1 MFAVSPDVADE
12 TGSGFGLQARGG
24 FGLQPPGCGESRIPD
39 PGSRIPTSFLLVR
52 CLLTLCLALLVPACA
67 ETPEPITL
75 DQGTVVVLNQTSSD
89 WRNVVI
95 TVNDHFRGGTPTLA
109 AGGRM
114 AAPLTQFQTA
124 FGQRFDRVSQ
134 GVTKIELTATDASG
148 QPVALAWTGAKADEA
163 KD

>member
-1 MFAVSPDVADE
+1 MSS
-12 TGSGFGLQARGG
+12 TCRL
-24 FGLQPPGCGESRIPD
+24 
-39 PGSRIPTSFLLVR
+39 LLV
-52 CLLTLCLALLVPACA
+52 LCLAVLLPACA

-134 GVTKIELTATDASG
+134 GVAKIELAATDASG
-148 QPVALAWTGAKADEA
+148 KAVALAWSGAKVGEK

>member
-1 MFAVSPDVADE
+1 MLAVWRGVAHR
-12 TGSGFGLQARGG
+12 TGSGFGLQARDGIGLQARRG
-24 FGLQPPGCGESRIPD
+24 FGRRIPE
-39 PGSRIPTSFLLVR
+39 PGSRAPKAFTFVLV
-52 CLLTLCLALLVPACA
+52 LCLAMLVPACS

-75 DQGTVVVLNQTSSD
+75 DEGTVVVLNQTTTD

-134 GVTKIELTATDASG
+134 GVTKIELTATDAG
-148 QPVALAWTGAKADEA
+148 GNPVALTWSGAKGGEG